1 MKSFILR
8 SIRTKITKIL
18 RFALFH
24 CEYDGRNL
32 RIFSV
37 QNLKFMAWKSGR
49 VFFWQISCLGEKVK
63 DDIEGEG
70 GDNSDKD

>member
-24 CEYDGRNL
+24 CEYDGRKL

-37 QNLKFMAWKSGR
+37 QNLWPENLVVYFFLTNLMSGR
-49 VFFWQISCLGEKVK
+49 K
-63 DDIEGEG
+63 GEG
-70 GDNSDKD
+70 WTLRVREVIIVIRIK